1 MMFGF
6 GGLPHVYFCTRHPS
20 LRNFSSKLEQFLFN
34 ENYLSHRI
42 FLCLRHRP
50 VWKEFGHRRQRHG
63 HCCCHNFCRQIGAQ
77 TCRPTCQQSDQW
89 VYVKSRPKSTK
100 VAQRLQKVAQSLQK
114 VAHKLP
120 RQFTS
125 RKMRYLQKLSNDLV
139 TLGHKMSKSLALK
152 SCPNGDK

>member
-1 MMFGF
+1 MFGF

-50 VWKEFGHRRQRHG
+50 VWKEFGHCRQRHG

-100 VAQRLQKVAQSLQK
+100 SR
-114 VAHKLP
+114 P
-120 RQFTS
+120 TS
-125 RKMRYLQKLSNDLV
+125 
-139 TLGHKMSKSLALK
+139 TKSRPKSTK
-152 SCPNGDK
+152 SCPQIAEAVHQQKNEASSKIVQRFGHFGPQNVQVTGFKKLPKRR

>member
-1 MMFGF
+1 MFGF

-50 VWKEFGHRRQRHG
+50 VWKEVGHRRQRHG

-100 VAQRLQKVAQSLQK
+100 SR
-114 VAHKLP
+114 P
-120 RQFTS
+120 TS
-125 RKMRYLQKLSNDLV
+125 
-139 TLGHKMSKSLALK
+139 TKSRPKSTK
-152 SCPNGDK
+152 SCPQIAEAVH